1 MLEHSPGANQSDFA
15 TQVRRRRII
24 SHRAARAVIL
34 SLVWIF
40 AVVMAAQAQEISSDT
55 LRLKLGV
62 TPEGIPVIE
71 EATWQSTGATVFR
84 DMGTP
89 DGLRSWVPEGLIPEA
104 QNASPVWTITEGDDL
119 TTAEASYSLANKLVL
134 TWIVELPKRG
144 QVFRMHVR
152 LTNRGKKL
160 QNIETFPAWA
170 ARWEDR

>member
-1 MLEHSPGANQSDFA
+1 MLEHSPRTNQSVFA
-15 TQVRRRRII
+15 TQVRRSRVCSLRT
-24 SHRAARAVIL
+24 ARVVIL
-34 SLVWIF
+34 SLVWTF
-40 AVVMAAQAQEISSDT
+40 AVVMAAQAQELSSDT

-89 DGLRSWVPEGLIPEA
+89 DGLRSWVPEGLIPET
-104 QNASPVWTITEGDDL
+104 QNANPVWTITEGDAV
-119 TTAEASYSLANKLVL
+119 TTAEAFYSLANKLVL

-144 QVFRMHVR
+144 QVFRTHVR

-160 QNIETFPAWA
+160 QSIETFPAWVA
-170 ARWEDR
+170 SW